1 MAKLK
6 NDKVSLELDLRAT
19 KAQEEI
25 HRLTRATQALKEQN
39 KEYRREFKIELFN
52 F

>member
-6 NDKVSLELDLRAT
+6 NDKVSVEPDFRAT

-25 HRLTRATQALKEQN
+25 HRLTKATQALREQN
-39 KEYRREFKIELFN
+39 KVQLTR
-52 F
+52 

>member
-6 NDKVSLELDLRAT
+6 NDEISLELDLRAT

-25 HRLTRATQALKEQN
+25 HRLTKATRELREQN

>member
-6 NDKVSLELDLRAT
+6 NDKVSVELDLRAT

-25 HRLTRATQALKEQN
+25 HRLTKATQALRKQY
-39 KEYRREFKIELFN
+39 KTQLTR
-52 F
+52 